1 MFPDPFDD
9 GMSGG
14 LIVAALYVE
23 VVEQGLEDQR
33 CQEGHP
39 SFQQVDE
46 RRVGAELLEDLLGK
60 APGGNNTAAPNPL
73 SAVLKSG
80 ELQSFGIGSDG
91 RRSW

>member
-1 MFPDPFDD
+1 MPRPACANEGVEGLVFPDPFDD

-23 VVEQGLEDQR
+23 VVEQGLEGQR

-46 RRVGAELLEDLLGK
+46 RRVEAELLEDLLRK
-60 APGGNNTAAPNPL
+60 APGGNNTAPNPL
-73 SAVLKSG
+73 SAVL
-80 ELQSFGIGSDG
+80 
-91 RRSW
+91 